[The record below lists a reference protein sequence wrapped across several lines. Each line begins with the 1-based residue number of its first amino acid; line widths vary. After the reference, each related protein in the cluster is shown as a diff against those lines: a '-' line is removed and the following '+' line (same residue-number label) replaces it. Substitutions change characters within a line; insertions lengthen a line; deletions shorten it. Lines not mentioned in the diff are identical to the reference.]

1 MTTMETDSLTT
12 MYNSIEAAQG
22 SHGFNIWMI
31 IAIIEALVIIML
43 LLRKKDD
50 SNYQNIKKKV
60 LAEGDVDFSD
70 ILNSSFN
77 ANSLYKELLAACH
90 PDKYATDQVKHEI
103 ACDISSRL
111 SLNKHSVKALQRIRE
126 EAIQKLGI
134 NI

>member
-1 MTTMETDSLTT
+1 METDSLISMHDTIVSSQ
-12 MYNSIEAAQG
+12 NSQ
-22 SHGFNIWMI
+22 GFNIWLI
-31 IAIIEALVIIML
+31 IAIIEAIVIIIL

-50 SNYQNIKKKV
+50 SNFHSIKKKV
-60 LAEGDVDFSD
+60 LAEGNVDFSD

-90 PDKYATDQVKHEI
+90 PDKYTTDPEKHAI

-111 SLNKHSVKALQRIRE
+111 SLNKHSVKALRVLQE

-134 NI
+134 NS